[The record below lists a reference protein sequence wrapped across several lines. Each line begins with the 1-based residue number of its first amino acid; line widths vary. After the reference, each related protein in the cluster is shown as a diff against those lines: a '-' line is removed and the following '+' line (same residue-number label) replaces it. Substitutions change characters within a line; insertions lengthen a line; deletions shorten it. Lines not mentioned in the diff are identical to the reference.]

1 MKLRTTSL
9 VALTALTLVGSAHAA
24 TISWSSSAFL
34 TDNTSPWAFVERQFA
49 TTGTQILAENSGG
62 GAVSSGGINFT
73 APTVGVF
80 DAPFGGFHSGLP
92 VTLAST
98 GTYKDANAVGTVNL
112 TGLTSGYTYR
122 IQALVID
129 GRPTDGIQTITGRTA
144 WFDGTNQG
152 VFANGVSG
160 VTWGDGLLAT
170 GTFVADGTTQSFTIQ
185 TRNPADTADTG
196 GQLNALTLYQTAI
209 PEPSTALLGALGM
222 LALLRRRR

>member
-1 MKLRTTSL
+1 MKSKTTSL
-9 VALTALTLVGSAHAA
+9 AALAALFTLGDSAHAA

-34 TDNTSPWAFVERQFA
+34 TDGTTPWAFVEGQFA
-49 TTGTQILAENSGG
+49 TTGTQIFAENSGG

-80 DAPFGGFHSGLP
+80 DAPFAGFHSGAP

-98 GTYKDANAVGTVNL
+98 GTYMNANAVGTVNL

-129 GRPTDGIQTITGRTA
+129 GRPSDGVQTITGRTA
-144 WFDGTNQG
+144 WFDGINQG
-152 VFANGVSG
+152 VYANGISG
-160 VTWGDGLLAT
+160 VTWGDGILAT
-170 GTFVADGTTQSFTIQ
+170 GTFVADGTTQSFTIN
-185 TRNPADTADTG
+185 TKSSGGNDTG

-209 PEPSTALLGALGM
+209 PEPSAALLGGLGL

>member
-1 MKLRTTSL
+1 MKTRTTSL
-9 VALTALTLVGSAHAA
+9 AALAAITLAGSAHAA

-34 TDNTSPWAFVERQFA
+34 TDNTSPWAMVTGQFN

-62 GAVSSGGINFT
+62 GAVSFDGINFT
-73 APTVGVF
+73 APTVGF
-80 DAPFGGFHSGLP
+80 DGVFGGFHSGAP

-98 GTYKDANAVGTVNL
+98 GTYMDANAAGTVNL

-129 GRPTDGIQTITGRTA
+129 GRPTFNGRTVL
-144 WFDGTNQG
+144 FDGVNQG
-152 VFANGVSG
+152 VYANGISG
-160 VTWGDGLLAT
+160 VTWGDGILAT
-170 GTFVADGTTQSFTIQ
+170 GTFVADASTQSFAISAKEAGGVL
-185 TRNPADTADTG
+185 PAG

-209 PEPSTALLGALGM
+209 PEPSAALLGGLGM

>member
-1 MKLRTTSL
+1 MKSRTT
-9 VALTALTLVGSAHAA
+9 ALAALAAFALAGSAHAA

-34 TDNTSPWAFVERQFA
+34 TDGTTPWAFVEGQFA
-49 TTGTQILAENSGG
+49 TTGTQIFAENSGG

-73 APTVGVF
+73 APSVGVF
-80 DAPFGGFHSGLP
+80 DADFNGYHSGLP

-98 GTYKDANAVGTVNL
+98 GTYKNANALGTVNL

-122 IQALVID
+122 IQALLID
-129 GRPTDGIQTITGRTA
+129 GRPDDGIQTITGRTA

-152 VFANGVSG
+152 VFANGVTG

-170 GTFVADGTTQSFTIQ
+170 GTFVADATTQSFTIQ
-185 TRNPADTADTG
+185 TRNPADTANTG
-196 GQLNALTLYQTAI
+196 GQLNALTLYQTAV
-209 PEPSTALLGALGM
+209 PEPSAALLGGLGL